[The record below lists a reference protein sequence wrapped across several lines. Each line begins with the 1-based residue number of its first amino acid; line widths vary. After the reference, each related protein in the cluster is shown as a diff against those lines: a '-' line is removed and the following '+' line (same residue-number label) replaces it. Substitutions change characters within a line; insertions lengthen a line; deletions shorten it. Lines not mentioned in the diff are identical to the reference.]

1 MDAAEIVIDVKDVKK
16 QFKSY
21 RDKATSFKERFVN
34 PSRGRHEDV
43 MVLKGVSFQVRRG
56 EAIGIIGRNGCGKST
71 TLKLLTRILYPTQG
85 TIRIKGRVSS
95 LIELGAGFH
104 PDMTGRENIYTNAS
118 IFGLTRREV
127 DQRLGD
133 IVRFSEL
140 EEFIDQ
146 PVRTYSSGMYMRLAF
161 AVAINVDAD
170 VLLIDEILAVGDS
183 AFQKKCFEKLKEIKA
198 AGTTIVIV
206 SHSMDQM
213 YKICD
218 RLIWIEE
225 GLVKE
230 EGVPRFIGEEYLAA
244 MEGRRLDRIELE
256 NRQRKEELERQI
268 QEEQERLR
276 QEQEKEQR
284 AREKA
289 EQEQQEKERRA
300 QEEARRAEQLAEL
313 ERRQREMEKNET
325 AKSLTP
331 YCRPGARRSGTWEV
345 RFDRVRM
352 LNEKGE
358 ETTRFKIGEELTVEM
373 SYFGISGTDVNYII
387 GFTRLDGVF
396 CYGSTVRL
404 DCKHMLKA
412 QAKGTAV
419 FKTKNILAKG
429 KYVLDV
435 RIRAEDESFIDN
447 IYSLIEFESYTDN
460 VTDAGVMIM
469 DHVWHVDGKKVPVNE
484 E

>member
-289 EQEQQEKERRA
+289 EQEQQEQERRA
-300 QEEARRAEQLAEL
+300 QEEARRAEQLEEL

>member
-289 EQEQQEKERRA
+289 EREQQEKERRA